1 MRDDEIA
8 QLESRFCPPLDA
20 SLVLAISCDEGQTYA
35 DAESALTQLAGSVPS
50 GAADAADAAVV
61 DQVLRDWRVFDSD
74 MPPPPP
80 PPAAEPPHADPT
92 LAFLCNMLPDTPR
105 DVLERALA
113 DAGGDVDGAIDEV
126 LAAQFIEGEKV
137 SGAGEAPPQEG
148 AAPEEPAASSRGGLD
163 LAALEHG
170 LSSGRQRRAKGR
182 KTKPVTVSLTS
193 GSRESDT
200 PAPAAAKVPTTD
212 AELAQQ
218 LQDDERAA
226 LDAGE
231 PSIEEQQ
238 WLLTSSTL
246 AHLGTLLGMPHAR
259 VQSLFNNASFNLHV
273 AVARAIDAESA
284 SAAGAAAA
292 EAPEF
297 ETVCETLAAISGHA
311 VRDVRPVLAA
321 VRGSDDAALDLLQL
335 RDTVTEKAAARRP
348 DALDPLGRTMGRVAP
363 TAVPTAPAPA
373 PAPAAGGDAGGG
385 PRASAAAEAMRAG
398 ALATVLPASAAHVPL
413 AAADDEVLSMRECR
427 ARADECTARR
437 NMLLRSATS
446 AARAHRG
453 TYASGAAM
461 VYADEARAMHDK
473 ARVWQARA
481 ADAAARERLDPGEVD
496 AYIDLHE
503 LSVHEAL
510 TVVQEGVRRWAAAPL
525 PAGRERRAPLAIVT
539 GRGAHSRNNASVLRP
554 AVARMLVQRGLV
566 VDADTDA
573 GQLLVRQRR

>member
-35 DAESALTQLAGSVPS
+35 DAESALTQLAGSMPP
-50 GAADAADAAVV
+50 APPAAVV

-74 MPPPPP
+74 MPPPPR
-80 PPAAEPPHADPT
+80 ADPT
-92 LAFLCNMLPDTPR
+92 LEFLCNMLPDTPR
-105 DVLERALA
+105 DMLERALA
-113 DAGGDVDGAIDEV
+113 DAGGDVDRAIDQV
-126 LAAQFIEGEKV
+126 LAVQFIEREQVGGV
-137 SGAGEAPPQEG
+137 DEAP
-148 AAPEEPAASSRGGLD
+148 APATASGGLD

-170 LSSGRQRRAKGR
+170 LAGGRQRRAKGR
-182 KTKPVTVSLTS
+182 KAKPVTVSLTS
-193 GSRESDT
+193 SRRRESDT
-200 PAPAAAKVPTTD
+200 PAPAKVPTSD

-226 LDAGE
+226 LDAAE

-238 WLLTSSTL
+238 WLLASSTL
-246 AHLGTLLGMPHAR
+246 AHLGTLLGMPHAH
-259 VQSLFNNASFNLHV
+259 VQRIFNNASFNLHV
-273 AVARAIDAESA
+273 AVARAIDAEST

-292 EAPEF
+292 QAPEF

-335 RDTVTEKAAARRP
+335 RDTVSEKAAARRP
-348 DALDPLGRTMGRVAP
+348 DALDPLGRTMGRAGPAAAP
-363 TAVPTAPAPA
+363 PAPPAPA
-373 PAPAAGGDAGGG
+373 DT

-413 AAADDEVLSMRECR
+413 AAEEDEVLSMHECR
-427 ARADECTARR
+427 ARAEAYTMRR
-437 NMLLRSATS
+437 NVLLRSATN
-446 AARAHRG
+446 AARTHRG

-461 VYADEARAMHDK
+461 VYADEARVMHDK

-481 ADAAARERLDPGEVD
+481 ADAAARERLDPGEVG